1 MGSARQ
7 PRTLEAGAR
16 APEFDLPT
24 LDSKVSQ
31 NLGGALA
38 SGPVLLAFF
47 KVTCPTCQLTLPF
60 IERMYKG
67 AKKGAAQMFAVS
79 QDDAAATREFHIE
92 FGISMPTLL
101 DGETQG
107 YPASNAYGLTN
118 VPSLFLI
125 EPNGSISWSLI
136 GFHKKELE
144 ALGAKLG
151 VSPFRPG
158 ENVPEMKGG

>member
-1 MGSARQ
+1 VLLSSIY
-7 PRTLEAGAR
+7 P
-16 APEFDLPT
+16 
-24 LDSKVSQ
+24 
-31 NLGGALA
+31 
-38 SGPVLLAFF
+38 GPALLAFF
-47 KVTCPTCQLTLPF
+47 KVNCPTCQLTLPF

-67 AKKGAAQMFAVS
+67 TKNGATRMFAVS
-79 QDDAAATREFHIE
+79 QDDAAATREFNLE
-92 FGISMPTLL
+92 FGITMPTLL
-101 DGETQG
+101 DLEKQG

-118 VPSLFLI
+118 VPSLFLV

-151 VSPFRPG
+151 VNPFRPG

>member
-1 MGSARQ
+1 MGSAKQ
-7 PRTLEAGAR
+7 QRTLEAGAR
-16 APEFDLPT
+16 APEFNLST
-24 LDSKVSQ
+24 LDGRASQ

-60 IERMYKG
+60 LERMFKG
-67 AKKGAAQMFAVS
+67 AKKGVTRMFAVS
-79 QDDAAATREFHIE
+79 QDDAEATREFHQE
-92 FGISMPTLL
+92 FGITMPTLL
-101 DGETQG
+101 DGEQQG

-125 EPNGSISWSLI
+125 EPDGKISWSLI
-136 GFHKKELE
+136 GFQKKELE

-151 VSPFRPG
+151 VNPFRPG

>member
-7 PRTLEAGAR
+7 QRTLEAGAR
-16 APEFDLPT
+16 SPEFDLPF
-24 LDSKVSQ
+24 LDGKGSQ

-38 SGPVLLAFF
+38 AGRVLLAFF

-67 AKKGAAQMFAVS
+67 AKNGVTRMFAVS
-79 QDDAAATREFHIE
+79 QDDASATREFNLE
-92 FGISMPTLL
+92 FGITMPTLL
-101 DGETQG
+101 DLEKQG
-107 YPASNAYGLTN
+107 YPASNAYGLAN

-136 GFHKKELE
+136 GFHKRELE

-151 VSPFRPG
+151 VNPFRPG

>member
-7 PRTLEAGAR
+7 QRTLEAGAR
-16 APEFDLPT
+16 APEFDLST
-24 LDSKVSQ
+24 LDGRGSQ

-38 SGPVLLAFF
+38 AGPVLLAFF

-67 AKKGAAQMFAVS
+67 AKNGATRMFAVS
-79 QDDAAATREFHIE
+79 QDDAAATREFNLE
-92 FGISMPTLL
+92 FGITMPTLL
-101 DGETQG
+101 DLEKQG

-151 VSPFRPG
+151 VNPFRPG

>member
-7 PRTLEAGAR
+7 QRTLEAGAR
-16 APEFDLPT
+16 APEFDLSI
-24 LDSKVSQ
+24 LDGKGSQ

-67 AKKGAAQMFAVS
+67 AKNGATRMFAVS
-79 QDDAAATREFHIE
+79 QDDAAATREFNLE
-92 FGISMPTLL
+92 FGITMPTLL
-101 DGETQG
+101 DLEKQG

-151 VSPFRPG
+151 VNPFRPG